1 MTEHYQALTRIHAT
15 RLVECVC
22 TILSKVDE
30 AKLAGAIK
38 QTLALPSQILAEKS
52 ASEGPQF
59 RDDICKALSM
69 YAGCARAINDLPDS
83 VLTNAL
89 SPLFTEVWPYLQQL
103 LSTHPNDIEMI
114 E

>member
-15 RLVECVC
+15 KLVECVC

-52 ASEGPQF
+52 AS
-59 RDDICKALSM
+59 
-69 YAGCARAINDLPDS
+69 
-83 VLTNAL
+83 
-89 SPLFTEVWPYLQQL
+89 
-103 LSTHPNDIEMI
+103 
-114 E
+114 